1 MFSKYYVFDM
11 KSFFTLLF
19 VAFCLPPGLSA
30 QSSIMA
36 GYVQEAIASNPEF
49 TRAELAVKQQELRL
63 TQARGLFLPKVSL
76 NATYTVAAGGRTIDF
91 PIGDLLNPVYST
103 LNQLTETQ
111 SFPTDL
117 ANENIQFLPHNFQE
131 TNLRI
136 IQPIFST
143 SIIANK
149 NAQELLLDA
158 SKTSLLI
165 TESELIRDVQQAY
178 LGYLQAAEQVRIY
191 EETEALLREQLRVN
205 ERLVSAN
212 KVTPEAISQ
221 AQYALSQW
229 SGNLALA
236 QQQKASARAYVN
248 VLLNRDLRTELLEDN
263 SLVPGAWAPEL
274 EPLLSGASHTRQE
287 LSLIDQQ
294 QDAQH
299 WEVQSQRGQ
308 WLPSLNLVADGG
320 FQGFGYDF
328 GNQGF
333 ALAQA
338 ALSWDLFTGGQRSA
352 AIQESQIASQRL
364 QLQSVQLNQQ
374 VALQVEQAWYG
385 WIAHRDTYQAAQDGE
400 LHASRLFRQTEQ
412 RFLEGQVNAL
422 LLEQARAS
430 WTQARLSLNASKYA
444 WLQAESNLKFAAGI
458 LSID

>member
-1 MFSKYYVFDM
+1 M
-11 KSFFTLLF
+11 KSFYTILLLF
-19 VAFCLPPGLSA
+19 FWLPPGLYA

-36 GYVQEAIASNPEF
+36 GYVQEALSNNPEF
-49 TRAELAVKQQELRL
+49 SRAELAVKQQELRL
-63 TQARGLFLPKVSL
+63 DQAKGLFLPQVSL
-76 NATYTVAAGGRTIDF
+76 NATYTVAAGGRAIDF

-111 SFPTDL
+111 AFPADL
-117 ANENIQFLPHNFQE
+117 ENESIQFLPNNFQE

-136 IQPIFST
+136 IQPIFSS

-149 NAQELLLDA
+149 NAQEILLDA
-158 SKTSLLI
+158 SKTSLTI
-165 TESELIRDVQQAY
+165 TESELIRDVQLGY
-178 LGYLQAAEQVRIY
+178 LGYLQAAEQVKIY

-205 ERLVSAN
+205 ERLVAAN

-221 AQYALSQW
+221 ARYALSQW

-248 VLLNRDLRTELLEDN
+248 MLLNRSLRTELLADS
-263 SLVPGAWAPEL
+263 SLTPGIWSPEL
-274 EPLLSGASHTRQE
+274 EPLLSGVVNTRQE
-287 LSLIDQQ
+287 LVLISQQ

-299 WEVQSQRGQ
+299 WDVQNQRGQ

-352 AIQESQIASQRL
+352 AIQESQIASKRL
-364 QLQSVQLNQQ
+364 QLQSVQLDQQ
-374 VALQVEQAWYG
+374 VSLQVEQAWYG
-385 WIAHRDTYQAAQDGE
+385 WVASRDAFQAAKDGE
-400 LHASRLFRQTEQ
+400 QHASRLFRQTEQ

-444 WLQAESNLKFAAGI
+444 WLQAESTLKFAAGI
-458 LSID
+458 LEEDF

>member
-1 MFSKYYVFDM
+1 M
-11 KSFFTLLF
+11 KPFFTLIF
-19 VAFCLPPGLSA
+19 VALCLPPGLSA
-30 QSSIMA
+30 QSSVMA
-36 GYVQEAIASNPEF
+36 GYVQEAIANNPEF

-63 TQARGLFLPKVSL
+63 TQAKGLFLPKVSL
-76 NATYTVAAGGRTIDF
+76 NATYTVAAGGRAIDF

-103 LNQLTETQ
+103 LNDLTETQ
-111 SFPTDL
+111 SFP
-117 ANENIQFLPHNFQE
+117 ANIENESIQFLPHNFQE

-136 IQPIFST
+136 IQPIFS
-143 SIIANK
+143 SAIIANK
-149 NAQELLLDA
+149 NAQEILLDA
-158 SKTSLLI
+158 SKTSLTI

-205 ERLVSAN
+205 ERLVAAN

-236 QQQKASARAYVN
+236 QQQQASARAYVN
-248 VLLNRDLRTELLEDN
+248 VLLNRNLRAELLEDS

-274 EPLLSGASHTRQE
+274 EPLLNGVTNNRQE
-287 LSLIDQQ
+287 LTLINQQ
-294 QDAQH
+294 QDAQY
-299 WEVQSQRGQ
+299 WEVQNQRGQ
-308 WLPSLNLVADGG
+308 WLPNLNLVADGG

-364 QLQSVQLNQQ
+364 QLQSVQLDQQ
-374 VALQVEQAWYG
+374 IALQVEQAWYG
-385 WIAHRDTYQAAQDGE
+385 WIASRSAYQAAKEGE
-400 LHASRLFRQTEQ
+400 RHASRLFRQTEQ
-412 RFLEGQVNAL
+412 RFLEGKVSAL

-430 WTQARLSLNASKYA
+430 WTQARLGLNASMYS
-444 WLQAESNLKFAAGI
+444 WLQAESTLKFAAGL
-458 LSID
+458 LSLD